1 MRKKIPEIHES
12 VEELQSLFK
21 SEKEPHKKQ
30 RLQALYLLQSKQAK
44 TRLDLASFFSL
55 HRHTIAHWLNSYE
68 DGGLE
73 LLLTIYVS
81 PGKPS
86 SFTPEIKKDLK
97 ARLDDPSGFH
107 SYGEIQQYLADQHNL
122 HLCYSRVHD
131 IVHYEMK
138 SKLKT
143 ARPSHKKKRQRS

>member
-1 MRKKIPEIHES
+1 MRKKIPKIHES
-12 VEELQSLFK
+12 VEQLQILFK
-21 SEKEPHKKQ
+21 SEKDLQKKQ

-55 HRHTIAHWLNSYE
+55 HRHTIAQWLNLYE
-68 DGGLE
+68 DGGLP
-73 LLLTIYVS
+73 LLLTIYVP

-86 SFTPEIKKDLK
+86 SFTPEIKKALK
-97 ARLDDPSGFH
+97 TRLDDPSGFH
-107 SYGEIQQYLADQHNL
+107 SYGEIQQYLAEKHDL

-138 SKLKT
+138 AKLKT
-143 ARPSHKKKRQRS
+143 ARPSHKKKR